1 MALGERTGR
10 RSSQADALAV
20 FAVMWALA
28 AVWHLLG
35 NTGGAPGW
43 AQAVLALGAG
53 LVLLQPGAPLPLAG
67 LVCAAASHRWRA
79 ASAHHLRR
87 YPTRR
92 NDHD

>member
-1 MALGERTGR
+1 MALAERTGR

-43 AQAVLALGAG
+43 AQGALVVGAG
-53 LVLLQPGAPLPLAG
+53 LVLLQPAGALSMRPLRVA
-67 LVCAAASHRWRA
+67 
-79 ASAHHLRR
+79 
-87 YPTRR
+87 
-92 NDHD
+92 